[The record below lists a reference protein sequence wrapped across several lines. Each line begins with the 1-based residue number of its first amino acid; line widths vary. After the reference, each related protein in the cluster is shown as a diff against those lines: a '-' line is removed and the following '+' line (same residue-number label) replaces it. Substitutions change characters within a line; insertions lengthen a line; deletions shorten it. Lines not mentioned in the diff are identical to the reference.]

1 MKKDGIDLLADYVFL
16 SKYSQRNSDGRLEH
30 WHETIERIYAMH
42 EVKLNKL
49 GLWNIGVQEMIHKA
63 MAMEN
68 DKKILSSQR
77 GRQFASPVE
86 TSGILKHE
94 AKLYNCCSTYI
105 DRIEVFSEIM
115 YLLLCGCGVG
125 YSLHKEFIDK
135 LPVVKKQTGAVLNV
149 VHKIE
154 DSIEGWADS
163 IKILMKGLFNGYNEN
178 IDFTAIRPEGDLIDG
193 KFVAPGPEPLIKAH
207 ENIKKVMLG
216 AQGRKLTSIEI
227 HDIICFIADSVVSG
241 GVRRSAMIALFDKD
255 DDLMLRAKT
264 GSWWTENPQRAMANN
279 SILTSVKDRLSYK
292 EMKEKLQVIRQFGEP
307 GVVNVAD
314 YSYTVNP
321 CGEIVMKPS
330 IDGNSGFAFC
340 NLVEIN
346 AERVRTEKGFYEAC
360 EVASFV
366 ATLQSLYTDFKYLSA
381 ASREIA
387 ERDRAIGVSITGIYA
402 NPILQGEVLKAG
414 AKIVAETNAKWAEVF
429 GINRSRT
436 CTTIKPSGNASS
448 ILGLYC
454 SGIHPAH
461 ATKYLRRVRIKTYS
475 PEFIA
480 LKDTPMVKVLRGD
493 EAVISFPIEVKSGW
507 IVCKDSVSAVEHL
520 KFIGMVKH
528 YWINKGSI
536 DKKAISN
543 NISAT
548 VEVRDD
554 EWDEVAAV
562 LFTNDYLFTGVSLLP
577 KLGDQIYDN
586 APFQRLSSKEV
597 KKEFNDIKQYLEA
610 NEVDFNVIMSNRD
623 NIYSGDMV
631 AVGCSGGSCE
641 LK

>member
-16 SKYSQRNSDGRLEH
+16 SKYSQRNLDGRLEH

-125 YSLHKEFIDK
+125 YSLHKEYIDK
-135 LPVVKKQTGAVLNV
+135 LPVVKEKTDEWVYYKV
-149 VHKIE
+149 E

-163 IKILMKGLFNGYNEN
+163 IKWLMEN
-178 IDFTAIRPEGDLIDG
+178 MFEGRDTRMDFTSIRPEGALIDG

-216 AQGRKLTSIEI
+216 AQGRKLTSIEV

-279 SILTSVKDRLSYK
+279 SILTSAKDRLSYK

-330 IDGNSGFAFC
+330 IDGKSGFAFC

-346 AERVRTEKGFYEAC
+346 AERVKTEKEFYEAC

-414 AKIVAETNAKWAEVF
+414 AKIVAETNAKWAEAF

-536 DKKAISN
+536 EKKAISN

>member
-63 MAMEN
+63 MSMEN

-86 TSGILKHE
+86 TRGILKHE

-135 LPVVKKQTGAVLNV
+135 LPVVKKQTGECVFYKV
-149 VHKIE
+149 E

-163 IKILMKGLFNGYNEN
+163 IKWLMEN
-178 IDFTAIRPEGDLIDG
+178 MFEGRDTSMDFTSIRPEGALIDG

-207 ENIKKVMLG
+207 KKIRKVMFG
-216 AQGRKLTSIEI
+216 AKGRKLTSIEI

-264 GSWWTENPQRAMANN
+264 GSWWIENPQRAMANN
-279 SILTSVKDRLSYK
+279 SILTSAADRLSYK

-330 IDGNSGFAFC
+330 IDYKSGFAFC

-346 AERVRTEKGFYEAC
+346 AERVRTEKEFYEAC
-360 EVASFV
+360 EIASFV
-366 ATLQSLYTDFKYLSA
+366 ATLQSLYTDFKYLSP

-387 ERDRAIGVSITGIYA
+387 ERDRAIGVSITGIYS
-402 NPILQGEVLKAG
+402 NHILQGEVLKAG
-414 AKIVAETNAKWAEVF
+414 AEIVAETNAKWAEAF

-461 ATKYLRRVRIKTYS
+461 AIKYLRRVRIKTYS

-536 DKKAISN
+536 EKKAISN

>member
-1 MKKDGIDLLADYVFL
+1 MAWDIPCIRSILINCQWLTDEWVY
-16 SKYSQRNSDGRLEH
+16 Y
-30 WHETIERIYAMH
+30 
-42 EVKLNKL
+42 EV
-49 GLWNIGVQEMIHKA
+49 
-63 MAMEN
+63 
-68 DKKILSSQR
+68 
-77 GRQFASPVE
+77 
-86 TSGILKHE
+86 
-94 AKLYNCCSTYI
+94 
-105 DRIEVFSEIM
+105 
-115 YLLLCGCGVG
+115 
-125 YSLHKEFIDK
+125 
-135 LPVVKKQTGAVLNV
+135 
-149 VHKIE
+149 E

-163 IKILMKGLFNGYNEN
+163 IKWLMEN
-178 IDFTAIRPEGDLIDG
+178 MFEGRDTRMDFTAIRPEGALIDG

-207 ENIKKVMLG
+207 KNIRKVMLG
-216 AQGRKLTSIEI
+216 AQGRKLTSIEV
-227 HDIICFIADSVVSG
+227 HDIICYIAESVVSG

-255 DDLMLRAKT
+255 DQLMLAAKT
-264 GSWWTENPQRAMANN
+264 GNWWKENPQRSMANN
-279 SILTSVKDRLSYK
+279 SILTSRADRLTYQ

-307 GVVNVAD
+307 GVVNAPSYD
-314 YSYTVNP
+314 YTVNP
-321 CGEIVMKPS
+321 CGEILMKPQ
-330 IDGNSGFAFC
+330 IDGKTGFAFC

-346 AERVRTEKGFYEAC
+346 AERIDSKEDFFEAC
-360 EVASFV
+360 RIASFV
-366 ATLQSLYTDFKYLSA
+366 STVQSLYTNFKYIGE
-381 ASREIA
+381 ASRQIA

-402 NPILQGEVLKAG
+402 NPLLRGELLKEG
-414 AKIVAETNAKWAEVF
+414 AMKVMEENRYWACRF
-429 GINRSRT
+429 GINYSKA

-448 ILGLYC
+448 ILGLVC

-461 ATKYLRRVRIKTYS
+461 DSKYLRRVRIKTYS

-480 LKDTPMVKVLRGD
+480 LKDSPMVKVLRGD
-493 EAVISFPIEVKSGW
+493 EAVISFPIKIESEHV
-507 IVCKDSVSAVEHL
+507 VLKDDVTAVEHL

-528 YWINKGSI
+528 YWINKGRI
-536 DKKAISN
+536 KGEAEPN

-597 KKEFNDIKQYLEA
+597 KKEFNDIKQYLEV

>member
-49 GLWNIGVQEMIHKA
+49 GLWNIEVQEMIHKA

-125 YSLHKEFIDK
+125 YSLHKEYIDK
-135 LPVVKKQTGAVLNV
+135 LPVVKKQIGEFVTY
-149 VHKIE
+149 KIE
-154 DSIEGWADS
+154 DSIEGWGDS
-163 IKILMKGLFNGYNEN
+163 IKWLMENMFNGRDTRM
-178 IDFTAIRPEGDLIDG
+178 DFTAIRPEGALIDG

-216 AQGRKLTSIEI
+216 AQGRKLTSIEV

-330 IDGNSGFAFC
+330 IDSKSGFAFC

-346 AERVRTEKGFYEAC
+346 AERVKTEKEFYEAC

-414 AKIVAETNAKWAEVF
+414 AKIVAETNAKWAEAF

-461 ATKYLRRVRIKTYS
+461 ATK
-475 PEFIA
+475 
-480 LKDTPMVKVLRGD
+480 
-493 EAVISFPIEVKSGW
+493 
-507 IVCKDSVSAVEHL
+507 
-520 KFIGMVKH
+520 
-528 YWINKGSI
+528 
-536 DKKAISN
+536 
-543 NISAT
+543 
-548 VEVRDD
+548 
-554 EWDEVAAV
+554 
-562 LFTNDYLFTGVSLLP
+562 
-577 KLGDQIYDN
+577 
-586 APFQRLSSKEV
+586 
-597 KKEFNDIKQYLEA
+597 
-610 NEVDFNVIMSNRD
+610 
-623 NIYSGDMV
+623 
-631 AVGCSGGSCE
+631 
-641 LK
+641 